1 MSDLLQ
7 SVAPEFVEF
16 VTSEGFKIAESVA
29 KPEEFGNVS
38 IVLDSSTFKLRVY
51 TDRGQRFV
59 DVGRDGRD
67 WHKLEY
73 VLEFLDPSC
82 SQEWFGEPPRL
93 DKLAEVLKRSI
104 QAISKLL
111 ASDLAASGFA
121 MFEKKKAA
129 DLIARI
135 FGNSS

>member
-1 MSDLLQ
+1 MSYLLQ

-16 VTSEGFKIAESVA
+16 VASEGFKITESVA
-29 KPEEFGNVS
+29 KPEEFGNAS
-38 IVLDSSTFKLRVY
+38 IVLDSSAFKLRVY
-51 TDRGQRFV
+51 TDRGQCFV

-82 SQEWFGEPPRL
+82 SQEWFDEPPRL
-93 DKLAEVLKRSI
+93 DKLAAVLKRNMQPVST
-104 QAISKLL
+104 LL

-121 MFEKKKAA
+121 MFEKKKSA
-129 DLIARI
+129 DMIARI
-135 FGNSS
+135 FGKSS